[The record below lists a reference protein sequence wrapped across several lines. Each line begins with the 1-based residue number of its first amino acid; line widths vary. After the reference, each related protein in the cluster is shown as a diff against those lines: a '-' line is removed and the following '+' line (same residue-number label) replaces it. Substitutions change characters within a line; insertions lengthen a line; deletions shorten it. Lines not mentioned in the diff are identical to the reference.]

1 MNIHWFTQ
9 PQNSYASCYLYNT
22 ETHAFCRVR
31 IELNRN
37 DEDGTFVSFYPSRA
51 VGFVADGQNY
61 RTSQNARWS
70 INDEHRL
77 RYDGTVLPQDPREGY
92 TVFDSTT
99 PARFVHRGNAITV
112 TPRLPAGITQED
124 MVELARLVMLERP
137 AARVQLTARD
147 ASAETLRDA
156 ILDAIRA
163 RR

>member
-1 MNIHWFTQ
+1 MVIHWFTQ

-37 DEDGTFVSFYPSRA
+37 DDDGTFVSFRPARA
-51 VGFVADGQNY
+51 VGFVEDGQNY

-70 INDEHRL
+70 INDAHRL
-77 RYDGTVLPQDPREGY
+77 CYDATPLSQEPSEGF
-92 TVFDSTT
+92 TVFDSTS
-99 PARFVHRGNAITV
+99 PERFIHRGNRIT
-112 TPRLPAGITQED
+112 TMPRLPEGISQED

-137 AARVQLTARD
+137 AQRVQLTARD
-147 ASAETLRDA
+147 ASPEALRDA